1 MSIIEILEKKAEAL
15 DANDLALLLKLS
27 PRQVY
32 ELVREGVI
40 PAIRVGDAIR
50 FDPGDLVQWLKGI
63 RPNQKRSQPE
73 SKNVEPKKEDG
84 DSLFDPDADGFAS

>member
-32 ELVREGVI
+32 ELVREV
-40 PAIRVGDAIR
+40 
-50 FDPGDLVQWLKGI
+50 
-63 RPNQKRSQPE
+63 
-73 SKNVEPKKEDG
+73 
-84 DSLFDPDADGFAS
+84 